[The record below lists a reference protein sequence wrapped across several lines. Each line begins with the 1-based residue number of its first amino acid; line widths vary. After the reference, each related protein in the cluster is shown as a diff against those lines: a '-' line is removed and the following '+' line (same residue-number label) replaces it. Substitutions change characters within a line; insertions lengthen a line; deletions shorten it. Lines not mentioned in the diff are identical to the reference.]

1 MKLMIKFCLL
11 LLCFSCQ
18 QFKSEPVEAIV
29 AKETRQINWQSIDQL
44 PKFSACDQSVDESQ
58 IECFQKAMYQS
69 IKLDSLISTH
79 SNLKTDSLQ
88 LQIIITKS
96 GHFQLESIKTK
107 NTGQIQILNEKLKM
121 YFAALEPIQPAY
133 KRGIPVDLRLSIPV
147 IIK

>member
-1 MKLMIKFCLL
+1 MKLMMKFCLL

-29 AKETRQINWQSIDQL
+29 AKETQQINWQSIDQL
-44 PKFSACDQSVDESQ
+44 PKFSACEQSVDESQ

-69 IKLDSLISTH
+69 INLDSVISTYSH
-79 SNLKTDSLQ
+79 LETDTLQ
-88 LQIIITKS
+88 LQIIILKS
-96 GHFQLESIKTK
+96 GHFQLESIETK
-107 NTGQIQILNEKLKM
+107 NTGQVQKLSNQLKS
-121 YFAALEPIQPAY
+121 YFSELSPIQPAY